1 MKKKYEFD
9 PKKIINIYEKVEGN
23 NKKKIIFFSFW
34 LETLNFFINSEGLR
48 KLRFIENSNHT
59 LAKNIYFYFS
69 KKKEVQ
75 KLEKNFIKKNLL
87 FFFFKLY
94 KPKNLYLDRSD
105 TNVSKINDIISF
117 LYLKYFIGE
126 QKDKINY
133 FSYNLFFERIKKIG
147 LNKILFKFLKEN
159 IPKFFFSKSII
170 KNVNISTYPINFLF
184 EKIIKK

>member
-1 MKKKYEFD
+1 M
-9 PKKIINIYEKVEGN
+9 
-23 NKKKIIFFSFW
+23 
-34 LETLNFFINSEGLR
+34 
-48 KLRFIENSNHT
+48 
-59 LAKNIYFYFS
+59 YF
-69 KKKEVQ
+69 
-75 KLEKNFIKKNLL
+75 

-184 EKIIKK
+184 EKNYQKIIFFFKNIKITGYQHGAGYGHFANSLLYNFERKLSDKFIDWYPINQSKYIGRFEKKKNLKKSKKIYWVGSAFCNKFESF